1 MKILHVGKFYPP
13 HRGGI
18 ETVVET
24 LCRGTKDAVDLE
36 VLVSSD
42 DAKEVVDVLDGVRVR
57 RLPTWF
63 NLSSAPINPGLVSAI
78 RASRADIVHLHIPH
92 PVAVL
97 AWLASGHRA
106 PMVVGYHGDIMRQK
120 ILWPA
125 FRPFLRAALRRA
137 SAIVASS
144 PDYIDASPTLNEFR
158 ERCVV
163 IPYGV
168 RIEELERP
176 DPGEVARIRA
186 QAGPRVV
193 LAVGRLVGYK
203 GFEFLVR
210 AMASV
215 DAKLLLVGNGPLRGS
230 LGALARSIGV
240 EGKVIFVEKADD
252 LAPYYHAADV
262 FVLPSINRA
271 ESFGIVQAEAMACR
285 KPVVNTTIES
295 GLKFVSVHGQ
305 SGFSV
310 PPGDAS
316 ALAAAI
322 NGILNDDELRARFG
336 KAARERAVRD
346 FTSEVMAS
354 RTLALYQRVAAGAK
368 TGINH
373 VQ

>member
-24 LCRGTKDAVDLE
+24 LCRATKDAVELE
-36 VLVSSD
+36 VLVSND
-42 DAKEVVDVLDGVRVR
+42 DAKEVVEVLDGVRVR

-78 RASRADIVHLHIPH
+78 RASRADIVHLHLPH

-97 AWLASGHRA
+97 AWLASGHPA
-106 PMVVGYHGDIMRQK
+106 PMIVGYHGDIMRQK
-120 ILWPA
+120 ILGPA

-144 PDYIDASPTLNEFR
+144 PNYIAASPTLREFR

-168 RIEELERP
+168 RIEELEHP

-186 QAGPRVV
+186 QAGPRAV

-203 GFEFLVR
+203 GFEYLIR
-210 AMASV
+210 AMATI
-215 DAKLLLVGNGPLRGS
+215 DAKLLLVGNGPLRGP
-230 LGALARSIGV
+230 LGALARSVGV
-240 EGKVIFVEKADD
+240 EGKVIFVERADD

-285 KPVVNTTIES
+285 RPVVNTTIDS
-295 GLKFVSVHGQ
+295 GLKFVSVHGE

-310 PPGDAS
+310 PPCDVPALAS
-316 ALAAAI
+316 AI
-322 NGILNDDELRARFG
+322 SRILNDDELRARFG
-336 KAARERAVRD
+336 KAARERAARD
-346 FTSEVMAS
+346 FTSEAMAS
-354 RTLALYQRVAAGAK
+354 RTLELYRRVAAGSK
-368 TGINH
+368 L
-373 VQ
+373 V